1 MNSEIISTSQIKSAK
16 PKFGAIRWLIRE
28 TCGNLILIGI
38 LFGVVGRWNWWMGWA
53 LSGIYIIWSA
63 TTAILILPVNPEML
77 AERSRPHADT
87 KNWDKMILGVMG
99 LLMIAEYVIASLDVH
114 LSWSPQLPL
123 YLQVIGLVMAIIG
136 YDVLLVWA
144 MVSNAFFV
152 ATVRIQKDRRQAVV
166 SNGPYRFIRHPGY
179 LGTLLL
185 HWGVPLMLNS
195 LWAFIPAG
203 LITLVLVIRTFL
215 EDKTL
220 LAELPGYIEYAGRVR
235 YRLFPGIW

>member
-87 KNWDKMILGVMG
+87 KKWDKMILGVMG
-99 LLMIAEYVIASLDVH
+99 LLMIAEYVIASLDVR
-114 LSWSPQLPL
+114 LIWSPQLPF

-235 YRLFPGIW
+235 YRLLPGIW

>member
-1 MNSEIISTSQIKSAK
+1 
-16 PKFGAIRWLIRE
+16 
-28 TCGNLILIGI
+28 
-38 LFGVVGRWNWWMGWA
+38 
-53 LSGIYIIWSA
+53 
-63 TTAILILPVNPEML
+63 
-77 AERSRPHADT
+77 
-87 KNWDKMILGVMG
+87 
-99 LLMIAEYVIASLDVH
+99 H

-152 ATVRIQKDRRQAVV
+152 ATVRIQKDRSQIVV
-166 SNGPYRFIRHPGY
+166 SRGPYRFIRHPGY

-215 EDKTL
+215 EDKML
-220 LAELPGYIEYAGRVR
+220 QAELPGYKEYAGRVR
-235 YRLFPGIW
+235 YRLLPGIW